1 MVEKKVVTTTVPLKP
16 SNAKTKSVAKKMP
29 PGARGGGGM
38 DCVIGDLKSLMGA
51 RKVKR

>member
-1 MVEKKVVTTTVPLKP
+1 VVEKKVVTTTVPLKP
-16 SNAKTKSVAKKMP
+16 SNAKSVAKKLP